1 MTKKICKCGEE
12 MKQMTMTNYIPN
24 CGNVINTVIY
34 CEAIYE
40 DAKKCFEEYNCCACG
55 DYYNLGSSDCCAD
68 VRARHTRG
76 EVTGPR
82 W

>member
-1 MTKKICKCGEE
+1 MSKKICKCGEE
-12 MKQMTMTNYIPN
+12 MKQNIITNY
-24 CGNVINTVIY
+24 TVIY
-34 CEAIYE
+34 CEAIYK
-40 DAKKCFEEYNCCACG
+40 DAKECFEKNDCWACG

-76 EVTGPR
+76 EATGPR

>member
-12 MKQMTMTNYIPN
+12 MKKNTMTNYIPN

-34 CEAIYE
+34 CEAIYK
-40 DAKKCFEEYNCCACG
+40 DAKECFEKNNCR
-55 DYYNLGSSDCCAD
+55 DCAD
-68 VRARHTRG
+68 NYYCEDVWSRHTPT
-76 EVTGPR
+76 ESTGPR